1 LDDLNILIKAKLSTT
16 KKEIEDQ
23 LKLLNDK
30 ITRAISVKIKID
42 PSGLSSVTAAINKV
56 KQVAQQAS
64 NQKVDV
70 FNRKTLEA
78 DGRQFFMSSSN
89 IVERVKKEFKS
100 LGTVDVNFLKNSQK
114 DIIGFVANVT
124 RANGVIE
131 KLRFN
136 MARIQSGN
144 SMQRGYVFSSANLID
159 NNAGSNIQSALN
171 KLQVYENKIAKLKA
185 SFTSPATGIKDTGNL
200 SALNTQYDRILS
212 TINQVRQ
219 SNTNLSN
226 EQRRGIIQNISSLE
240 LQISRYRDLQRVMAT
255 TNTRTLSASDISLYQ
270 GNMANRLAS
279 LQVGRSTVFAQP
291 EIQAQVNRLTA
302 DVARFGTVGGRS
314 VRELNLQ
321 FAQLT
326 TSVRTATNEMSR
338 INGAADSF
346 LTTLTKNFG
355 KMLAWGMVE
364 FTAVCSESDNVT
376 TNYERGNSKEGH

>member
-1 LDDLNILIKAKLSTT
+1 MDDLNILIKAKLSST

-23 LKLLNDK
+23 IVSLNAK
-30 ITRAISVKIKID
+30 ITKAISVKLKID
-42 PSGLSSVTAAINKV
+42 ASGLNSVTTAINKV
-56 KQVAQQAS
+56 KQTAQQAS
-64 NQKVDV
+64 NQKIDV
-70 FNRKTLEA
+70 FNRKQLEA

-114 DIIGFVANVT
+114 DIIGFTANVT
-124 RANGVIE
+124 KANGVVE
-131 KLRFN
+131 KLKFDI
-136 MARIQSGN
+136 ARIQSGN
-144 SMQRGYVFSSANLID
+144 SVQRGYVFSGANLID

-185 SFTSPATGIKDTGNL
+185 GFTSPATGIKDAENL
-200 SALNTQYDRILS
+200 SALTAQYNRIKS
-212 TINQVRQ
+212 TIDQVRA
-219 SNTNLSN
+219 SNTSLSN
-226 EQRRGIIQNISSLE
+226 EQRRGIIQNISNLE

-279 LQVGRSTVFAQP
+279 LQVGKETVFARP
-291 EIQAQVNRLTA
+291 EIQAQVARLTA

-326 TSVRTATNEMSR
+326 TSVRSATAEITR

-355 KMLAWGMVE
+355 KMLAWGLVE
-364 FTAVCSESDNVT
+364 IKLPFVV
-376 TNYERGNSKEGH
+376 KVIM